1 MSFWA
6 LSKSFISSPHETT
19 KLRAS
24 IPRNGEKIKRIPNLK
39 DIKQNLTQSVERVRR
54 LLELSILPTDSRSDL
69 SRFMVCCFM
78 GEVMSMRLYLVQ
90 HGEAKSEAEDPER
103 SLTVRGET
111 ETRKISGATKKLGIR
126 PSRIYHSGKKRA
138 EQTAGIIARALDLS
152 AQLGQGL
159 NPNDD
164 VRPWVERISREA
176 EDLMIVGHLPFLEK
190 LASFLVCGDEGAK
203 AVLFRYSAILCLEK
217 KEPKR
222 WAVGWVL
229 KPEMV

>member
-1 MSFWA
+1 MTACDILSYPGSRKPRPLAVDECFWPACPELSGGCRPAWA
-6 LSKSFISSPHETT
+6 L
-19 KLRAS
+19 
-24 IPRNGEKIKRIPNLK
+24 
-39 DIKQNLTQSVERVRR
+39 VRCYG
-54 LLELSILPTDSRSDL
+54 LCPWGST
-69 SRFMVCCFM
+69 

-103 SLTVRGET
+103 SLTIRGEE
-111 ETRKISGATKKLGIR
+111 ETRRISDAAKRLGIR

-138 EQTAGIIARALDLS
+138 EQTAGIMAGAFDLS

-164 VRPWVERISREA
+164 VRPWVERVSREA

-203 AVLFRYSAILCLEK
+203 AVVFRYSAIVCLEK
-217 KEPKR
+217 KESGR
-222 WAVGWVL
+222 WAVDWVI